1 MRPSAAELPTL
12 TVSSSPHTVPD
23 AVSASADAGRENSS
37 IKQAKNPA
45 ARRFHNH
52 LFFIF
57 LLLILIKLYILL
69 YKCISVISILHKINK
84 NNLFLQFYDKILI
97 IITYNKGV
105 CIDEKQNYILIS
117 ALFFLIERTNFP
129 SELKYL
135 HTFTMYFT
143 EKEKEDRKIFSFFGY
158 EPL

>member
-1 MRPSAAELPTL
+1 M
-12 TVSSSPHTVPD
+12 
-23 AVSASADAGRENSS
+23 
-37 IKQAKNPA
+37 
-45 ARRFHNH
+45 
-52 LFFIF
+52 
-57 LLLILIKLYILL
+57 
-69 YKCISVISILHKINK
+69 
-84 NNLFLQFYDKILI
+84 QFYDKILI
-97 IITYNKGV
+97 IITYNEGV